1 VSASPDVV
9 AEPKARIL
17 DAAADAFM
25 RHGFADTT
33 VDDIADAVGATK
45 GLIYY
50 HYRSKFDIFL
60 AVYEQGMQ
68 RVRER
73 VEPFVIGPGSGRER
87 LESMSVAHVV
97 NLMSDLSYHHV
108 VHQGVRD
115 QESTALKARQR
126 DALIALN
133 GLRRDYE
140 ILFRDVVAG
149 GVADGSLRKNLDVV
163 LATRVLLS
171 SLNAVDIWYRES
183 DGQADEKPSELARA
197 VVDLVIQG
205 VATSAPSPT
214 STANKPRTER
224 ASRVETRHADTA
236 HR

>member
-1 VSASPDVV
+1 VGASPDVV
-9 AEPKARIL
+9 VDPKARIL

-60 AVYEQGMQ
+60 AAYEQGMQ

-73 VEPFVIGPGSGRER
+73 VEPFVTGPGSGRER
-87 LESMSVAHVV
+87 LESMSVAHVL
-97 NLMSDLSYHHV
+97 NLMNDLSYHHV

-115 QESTALKARQR
+115 EVSTALKARQR
-126 DALIALN
+126 DALIALSE
-133 GLRRDYE
+133 LRRDYE
-140 ILFRDVVAG
+140 ILFRDVVAE
-149 GVADGSLRKNLDVV
+149 GVADGSLRNIDVV

-171 SLNAVDIWYRES
+171 SLNAVDVWYRKS
-183 DGQADEKPSELARA
+183 DRHADENPSELART
-197 VVDLVIQG
+197 VVDLVIRG
-205 VATSAPSPT
+205 VAANTASPT
-214 STANKPRTER
+214 STANQPQR
-224 ASRVETRHADTA
+224 
-236 HR
+236 

>member
-1 VSASPDVV
+1 MSASPDVV
-9 AEPKARIL
+9 VDPKARIL

-60 AVYEQGMQ
+60 AAYEQGMQ

-73 VEPFVIGPGSGRER
+73 VDPFATGPGTGRER

-97 NLMSDLSYHHV
+97 NLMNDLSYHHV

-115 QESTALKARQR
+115 QVSTSLKARQR
-126 DALIALN
+126 DALIALSE
-133 GLRRDYE
+133 LRRDYE
-140 ILFRDVVAG
+140 ILFRDVVAE
-149 GVADGSLRKNLDVV
+149 GVADGSLRKVDVI

-171 SLNAVDIWYRES
+171 SLNAVDVWYRKS
-183 DGQADEKPSELARA
+183 DGHAEENPGELART
-197 VVDLVIQG
+197 VVDLVIRG
-205 VATSAPSPT
+205 VA
-214 STANKPRTER
+214 ANR
-224 ASRVETRHADTA
+224 A
-236 HR
+236 

>member
-1 VSASPDVV
+1 MSASPDL
-9 AEPKARIL
+9 ASEPKARIL

-25 RHGFADTT
+25 RQGFADTT

-73 VEPFVIGPGSGRER
+73 VEPFMVGTGSGRDR

-97 NLMSDLSYHHV
+97 NLMNDLGYHHV

-133 GLRRDYE
+133 ELRQDYE
-140 ILFRDVVAG
+140 ILFRDVVAD
-149 GVADGSLRKNLDVV
+149 GVADGSLRKVDVV

-171 SLNAVDIWYRES
+171 SLNAVDVWYRQS
-183 DGQADEKPSELARA
+183 DRKADENHSELARS
-197 VVDLVIQG
+197 VVDLVIRG
-205 VATSAPSPT
+205 VA
-214 STANKPRTER
+214 
-224 ASRVETRHADTA
+224 ADTG
-236 HR
+236 

>member
-9 AEPKARIL
+9 VEPKARIL

-60 AVYEQGMQ
+60 AAYEQGMQ
-68 RVRER
+68 QVRKQ

-97 NLMSDLSYHHV
+97 NLMNDLSYHHV

-133 GLRRDYE
+133 QLRRDYE
-140 ILFRDVVAG
+140 ILFRQVVTE
-149 GVADGSLRKNLDVV
+149 GVADGSLRNIDVV
-163 LATRVLLS
+163 LVTRVLLS
-171 SLNAVDIWYRES
+171 SLNAVDVWYRKS
-183 DGQADEKPSELARA
+183 DGQADEDPSELARA
-197 VVDLVIQG
+197 VVDLVIRG
-205 VATSAPSPT
+205 VA
-214 STANKPRTER
+214 
-224 ASRVETRHADTA
+224 ADTA
-236 HR
+236 

>member
-1 VSASPDVV
+1 MGASPDVV
-9 AEPKARIL
+9 VDPKARIL

-25 RHGFADTT
+25 RQGFADTT

-60 AVYEQGMQ
+60 AAYEQGMQ

-73 VEPFVIGPGSGRER
+73 VEPLVTGPGSGRER

-97 NLMSDLSYHHV
+97 NLMNDLSYHHV

-115 QESTALKARQR
+115 QQSTALKVRQR
-126 DALIALN
+126 DALIALSE
-133 GLRRDYE
+133 LRQDYE
-140 ILFRDVVAG
+140 ILFRDVVAE
-149 GVADGSLRKNLDVV
+149 GVADGSLRNIDVA

-171 SLNAVDIWYRES
+171 SLNAVDVWYRKS
-183 DGQADEKPSELARA
+183 DGQTDQNPTELAQA
-197 VVDLVIQG
+197 VVDLVIRG
-205 VATSAPSPT
+205 VAADTPSPT
-214 STANKPRTER
+214 STDSEPQR
-224 ASRVETRHADTA
+224 
-236 HR
+236 

>member
-1 VSASPDVV
+1 MGESPDLVS
-9 AEPKARIL
+9 EPKARIL

-25 RHGFADTT
+25 RQGFADTT
-33 VDDIADAVGATK
+33 VDEIADAVGATK

-73 VEPFVIGPGSGRER
+73 VEPLASSAGNGRDR

-97 NLMSDLSYHHV
+97 NLMHDPSYHYV

-115 QESTALKARQR
+115 QESTALKVRQR

-133 GLRRDYE
+133 ELRRDYE
-140 ILFRDVVAG
+140 VLFRAVVAE
-149 GVADGSLRKNLDVV
+149 GVADRSLREIDVV
-163 LATRVLLS
+163 LTTRVLLS
-171 SLNAVDIWYRES
+171 SLNAVDVWYRKPE
-183 DGQADEKPSELARA
+183 GQTDEGIGTLARA
-197 VVDLVIQG
+197 VVDLVIRG
-205 VATSAPSPT
+205 VAAT
-214 STANKPRTER
+214 
-224 ASRVETRHADTA
+224 
-236 HR
+236 

>member
-1 VSASPDVV
+1 MGASPDVAV
-9 AEPKARIL
+9 DPKARIL

-50 HYRSKFDIFL
+50 HYRSKFDLFL
-60 AVYEQGMQ
+60 AAYEQGMQ
-68 RVRER
+68 RVRAW
-73 VEPFVIGPGSGRER
+73 VEPLMIGPGSGRER

-97 NLMSDLSYHHV
+97 NLMNDLSYHHV

-115 QESTALKARQR
+115 QKSTALTVRQR

-133 GLRRDYE
+133 ELRHDYE
-140 ILFRDVVAG
+140 ILFRNVVAE
-149 GVADGSLRKNLDVV
+149 GVADGSLRNIDVA

-183 DGQADEKPSELARA
+183 DDQADEERSELARA
-197 VVDLVIQG
+197 VVDLIIQG
-205 VATSAPSPT
+205 LAANTASPT
-214 STANKPRTER
+214 STANEPQR
-224 ASRVETRHADTA
+224 
-236 HR
+236 

>member
-1 VSASPDVV
+1 MGASRDVV
-9 AEPKARIL
+9 VEPKARIL

-50 HYRSKFDIFL
+50 HYRSKFDIYL
-60 AVYEQGMQ
+60 AAYEQGMQ
-68 RVRER
+68 QVREQ
-73 VEPFVIGPGSGRER
+73 VGPFATGPGSGRAR

-97 NLMSDLSYHHV
+97 NLMNDLSYHHL

-126 DALIALN
+126 EALTALN
-133 GLRRDYE
+133 ELRQDYE
-140 ILFRDVVAG
+140 IMFRDVVAE
-149 GVADGSLRKNLDVV
+149 GVADGSLRNIDVV

-171 SLNAVDIWYRES
+171 SLNAVDVWYRKS
-183 DGQADEKPSELARA
+183 DTQEDENPIELARA
-197 VVDLVIQG
+197 VVDLVIRG
-205 VATSAPSPT
+205 VAAN
-214 STANKPRTER
+214 TA
-224 ASRVETRHADTA
+224 
-236 HR
+236 

>member
-1 VSASPDVV
+1 MSASPDLVV
-9 AEPKARIL
+9 DPKARIL

-60 AVYEQGMQ
+60 AAYEQGMQ

-73 VEPFVIGPGSGRER
+73 VEPFVTGPGSGRER

-97 NLMSDLSYHHV
+97 NLMNDLSYHHV
-108 VHQGVRD
+108 VHQGVHD
-115 QESTALKARQR
+115 QQSTALKARQR
-126 DALIALN
+126 DALVTLSE
-133 GLRRDYE
+133 LRRDYE
-140 ILFRDVVAG
+140 ILFRNVVAE
-149 GVADGSLRKNLDVV
+149 GVADGSLRNIDVV

-171 SLNAVDIWYRES
+171 SLNAVDVWYRKAE
-183 DGQADEKPSELARA
+183 GQADENPNELART
-197 VVDLVIQG
+197 VVDLVIRG
-205 VATSAPSPT
+205 VA
-214 STANKPRTER
+214 ANP
-224 ASRVETRHADTA
+224 A
-236 HR
+236 

>member
-1 VSASPDVV
+1 VGESPDLVS
-9 AEPKARIL
+9 EPKARIL

-25 RHGFADTT
+25 RQGFADTT
-33 VDDIADAVGATK
+33 VDEIADAVGATK

-73 VEPFVIGPGSGRER
+73 VEPLASSAGNGRDR

-97 NLMSDLSYHHV
+97 NLMHDPSYHYV

-115 QESTALKARQR
+115 QESTALKVRQR

-133 GLRRDYE
+133 DLRRDYE
-140 ILFRDVVAG
+140 VLFRAVVAE
-149 GVADGSLRKNLDVV
+149 GVADRSLREIDVV
-163 LATRVLLS
+163 LTTRVLLS
-171 SLNAVDIWYRES
+171 SLNAVDVWYRKPE
-183 DGQADEKPSELARA
+183 GQTDEGIGTLARA
-197 VVDLVIQG
+197 VVDLVIRG
-205 VATSAPSPT
+205 VAAT
-214 STANKPRTER
+214 
-224 ASRVETRHADTA
+224 
-236 HR
+236 

>member
-1 VSASPDVV
+1 VGGSPDVMV
-9 AEPKARIL
+9 KPKARIL

-50 HYRSKFDIFL
+50 HYRTKFDIFL

-68 RVRER
+68 RVREQ
-73 VEPFVIGPGSGRER
+73 VEPLAIGPGSGRAR

-97 NLMSDLSYHHV
+97 NLMNDPSHHHV

-115 QESTALKARQR
+115 QASTALKVRQR

-133 GLRRDYE
+133 ELRRDYE
-140 ILFRDVVAG
+140 ILFRRVVAE
-149 GVADGSLRKNLDVV
+149 GVADGSLRHVDVAF
-163 LATRVLLS
+163 ATRVLLS
-171 SLNAVDIWYRES
+171 SLNAVDVWYRKS
-183 DGQADEKPSELARA
+183 DGQADENTSELARA
-197 VVDLVIQG
+197 VVDLVVRG
-205 VATSAPSPT
+205 VAAN
-214 STANKPRTER
+214 TA
-224 ASRVETRHADTA
+224 
-236 HR
+236 

>member
-1 VSASPDVV
+1 VGESPDLVS
-9 AEPKARIL
+9 EPKARIL

-25 RHGFADTT
+25 RQGFADTT
-33 VDDIADAVGATK
+33 VDEIADAVGATK

-73 VEPFVIGPGSGRER
+73 VEPLASSAGNGRDR

-97 NLMSDLSYHHV
+97 NLMHDPSYHYV

-115 QESTALKARQR
+115 QESTALKVRQR

-133 GLRRDYE
+133 ELRRDYE
-140 ILFRDVVAG
+140 VLFRAVVAE
-149 GVADGSLRKNLDVV
+149 GVADRSLREIDVV
-163 LATRVLLS
+163 LTTRVLLS
-171 SLNAVDIWYRES
+171 SLNAVDVWYRKPE
-183 DGQADEKPSELARA
+183 GQTDEGIGTLARA
-197 VVDLVIQG
+197 VVDLVIRG
-205 VATSAPSPT
+205 VAAT
-214 STANKPRTER
+214 
-224 ASRVETRHADTA
+224 
-236 HR
+236 

>member
-1 VSASPDVV
+1 MGASPDVV
-9 AEPKARIL
+9 VDPKARIL

-33 VDDIADAVGATK
+33 VDEIADAVGATK
-45 GLIYY
+45 GLVYY

-73 VEPFVIGPGSGRER
+73 VEPLVTGPGSGRER

-97 NLMSDLSYHHV
+97 NLMHDPSYHYV

-115 QESTALKARQR
+115 QESTALKVRQR

-133 GLRRDYE
+133 ELRRDYE
-140 ILFRDVVAG
+140 ILFRAVVAE
-149 GVADGSLRKNLDVV
+149 GVTDGSLRNIDVV

-171 SLNAVDIWYRES
+171 SLNAVDVWYRKP
-183 DGQADEKPSELARA
+183 DGQADEGIHKLARA
-197 VVDLVIQG
+197 VVDLVIRG
-205 VATSAPSPT
+205 VA
-214 STANKPRTER
+214 ANTE
-224 ASRVETRHADTA
+224 
-236 HR
+236 

>member
-1 VSASPDVV
+1 MAASTDVAV
-9 AEPKARIL
+9 EPKARIL

-68 RVRER
+68 RVRKR
-73 VEPFVIGPGSGRER
+73 VEPLVIGPGSGRER

-97 NLMSDLSYHHV
+97 NLMNDLSYHHV

-133 GLRRDYE
+133 ELRRDYE
-140 ILFRDVVAG
+140 VLFRDVVAD
-149 GVADGSLRKNLDVV
+149 GVADGSLRNIDVV

-171 SLNAVDIWYRES
+171 SLNAVDVWYRKS
-183 DGQADEKPSELARA
+183 DGQAGENHSELARA

-205 VATSAPSPT
+205 VAANTPSPT
-214 STANKPRTER
+214 GTANKPRTER
-224 ASRVETRHADTA
+224 ASRAATRHADTA